1 MTDPELTAAVLAP
14 AALDRLPRWLIPV
27 AVAACLVYVGAELFV
42 VGGLGFPLDDSWIH
56 LQFAR
61 NLAEGRGLSYNPG
74 EMVTGSTAPLW
85 TALLALLIPL
95 PGSVIAWTKLL
106 GIVFHAA
113 AVAATWRLAREL
125 GLGRGLAGLAAFLT
139 TITSWMVWSAV
150 SGMEIPLFVFLSIW
164 GIVLHLRE
172 RERSERAPL
181 SMAVL
186 AVASL
191 ARPEGLLLLVLAFVD
206 RLLLFD
212 RYGRSEDGPLVWR
225 RPALRPLLIGAGL
238 AVLALAGPLLFY
250 RWAGGSFLPT
260 TFGAKGG
267 GLRRIVPDLSY
278 VYTVLGVYFRSQ
290 PFLSL
295 LAGGGVVALLARL
308 GTRRDRGLLPALWVI
323 ALPLAYSI
331 MAPGPTKLMGN
342 FGRYY
347 FPMLPIV
354 IVLGLLG
361 LEPAAR
367 ALGPRERTGE
377 GRGPRVPLGA
387 LLAAVILAT
396 ALSGFAQGTVRYA
409 RNVANVEDSDVRIA
423 RWLGARVHPDA
434 LLAVN
439 DIGAIKFLLPNPV
452 VDLAGIANP
461 EIRTE
466 VAEIMAA
473 MNLPWPAAMA
483 EAIARRR
490 PEYVV
495 VFPKWLP
502 GLESDPRFQPVHV
515 LEIPDNV
522 TMGGN
527 EIVVYATPWT
537 RYPSRPLP
545 E

>member
-1 MTDPELTAAVLAP
+1 MTDPDFLPALPAP
-14 AALDRLPRWLIPV
+14 APADNLPRWLIPV
-27 AVAACLVYVGAELFV
+27 AVLACLVYVGAELFV

-139 TITSWMVWSAV
+139 TTTSWMVWSAV

-172 RERSERAPL
+172 RDEPGRAPL

-191 ARPEGLLLLVLAFVD
+191 ARPEGLLLLVLALVD

-212 RYGRSEDGPLVWR
+212 RDGKDGPLVWR

-295 LAGGGVVALLARL
+295 LAGGGIVALLARL
-308 GTRRDRGLLPALWVI
+308 GTRRDRGLLPALWVV

-367 ALGPRERTGE
+367 ALGPRERTAEKSGL
-377 GRGPRVPLGA
+377 RVPLGA

-461 EIRTE
+461 EIRSE
-466 VAEIMAA
+466 VSEIMAT
-473 MNLPWPAAMA
+473 MNLPWQAAMA
-483 EAIARRR
+483 EAIARRK

-495 VFPKWLP
+495 VFPRWLP

-537 RYPSRPLP
+537 RYALRPVP